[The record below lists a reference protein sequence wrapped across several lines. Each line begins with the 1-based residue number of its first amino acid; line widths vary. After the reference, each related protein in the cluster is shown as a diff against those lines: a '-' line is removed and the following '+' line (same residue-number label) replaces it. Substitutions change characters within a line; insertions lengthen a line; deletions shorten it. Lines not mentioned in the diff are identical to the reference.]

1 MLVCEDIR
9 ENGFS
14 MVEHIPVVPRD
25 EIKLPRHQNGQK
37 IDSQLEARLLI
48 DAAALTL
55 PVGPVQF
62 ASAGH
67 GKKSKMPSITS

>member
-1 MLVCEDIR
+1 
-9 ENGFS
+9 

-37 IDSQLEARLLI
+37 IDSQLEARFLI

-55 PVGPVQF
+55 PVAQSNLQVRDTVRNLKCRRSHLEPF
-62 ASAGH
+62 
-67 GKKSKMPSITS
+67 P